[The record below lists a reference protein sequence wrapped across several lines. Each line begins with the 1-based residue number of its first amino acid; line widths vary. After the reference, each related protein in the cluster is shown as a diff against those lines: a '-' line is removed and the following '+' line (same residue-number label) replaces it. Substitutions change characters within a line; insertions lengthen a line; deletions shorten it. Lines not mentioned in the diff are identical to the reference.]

1 MENRKIHVP
10 KHQPG
15 VLWAIFARHLGD
27 FEAGCL
33 DQGRPRV
40 RSKGLGFPQ
49 LSHVFFVILPG
60 KTVKNYALV
69 INKLEFSVQKKIR
82 IQALKLP
89 SKLPLKDC
97 YLIIQRMEFKHQ
109 NWEFRVSDT

>member
-49 LSHVFFVILPG
+49 LSHVFFRDF
-60 KTVKNYALV
+60 TRKNCEKLCSSDK
-69 INKLEFSVQKKIR
+69 KLEFSVQKKIR

>member
-1 MENRKIHVP
+1 MESRRKIHVP

-15 VLWAIFARHLGD
+15 VLWAIFARHLGN

-49 LSHVFFVILPG
+49 LSHVFFRDF
-60 KTVKNYALV
+60 TRKNCEKLCSSDKQ
-69 INKLEFSVQKKIR
+69 IGIFRPKKNKDSGIKITLKAAIKR
-82 IQALKLP
+82 LLFDHPANGIQAPKLG
-89 SKLPLKDC
+89 
-97 YLIIQRMEFKHQ
+97 I
-109 NWEFRVSDT
+109 